1 MNRKLLKSKS
11 GKEFCLITEDKQ
23 KVQVLYYTGNKEN
36 QQRYTLKDNTF
47 DDAVKYVRGSDYEE
61 YQEQVSIDE
70 ITEIVLDMLSEGKD
84 FEEVKKKTGVLN
96 IEEDKS
102 PDGETTVITIHYP
115 DGETIS
121 HWV

>member
-1 MNRKLLKSKS
+1 MKVKTICTHC
-11 GKEFCLITEDKQ
+11 GKKQTAKTQDYSLNNVACKFCK
-23 KVQVLYYTGNKEN
+23 KEGE
-36 QQRYTLKDNTF
+36 L
-47 DDAVKYVRGSDYEE
+47 
-61 YQEQVSIDE
+61 QEQVSIDE